1 MGFWDSLNISPELK
15 TMLGEIGTAAAP
27 VILSEVMGN
36 GSQGGLTAIVNRL
49 EQAGF
54 GNQVKSWIGTGQ
66 NIPITS
72 EEVQQALG
80 NEKVKELAARFNIPI
95 DQVGPILAQL
105 LPSAVD
111 HASPNGTLPHT
122 A

>member
-1 MGFWDSLNISPELK
+1 MGLWDSLNISPELK
-15 TMLGEIGTAAAP
+15 NMLGEIGAAAAP

-36 GSQGGLTAIVNRL
+36 GSQGGLTAIVNKL

-54 GNQVKSWIGTGQ
+54 GNQVKSWIGTGE
-66 NIPITS
+66 NVPITAD
-72 EEVQQALG
+72 ELHQVLG
-80 NEKVKELAARFNIPI
+80 NEKVKELAARFHVPV

-105 LPSAVD
+105 LPPAVD
-111 HASPNGTLPHT
+111 HASPKGTLPHT

>member
-1 MGFWDSLNISPELK
+1 MGFLDSLNISPELK
-15 TMLGEIGTAAAP
+15 SMLGEISTAAAP

-36 GSQGGLTAIVNRL
+36 GSQGGLTAVVNKL

-72 EEVQQALG
+72 EELQQALG

-111 HASPNGTLPHT
+111 HASPGGTLPHT

>member
-1 MGFWDSLNISPELK
+1 MGLLDFLNNSPELK
-15 TMLGEIGTAAAP
+15 NMLGEAAAAAAP
-27 VILSEVMGN
+27 VILSEVLGH
-36 GSQGGLTAIVNRL
+36 GDQGGLTAVVNKL

-54 GNQVKSWIGTGQ
+54 GNQVKSWIGSGQ

-72 EEVQQALG
+72 EELQQALG

-95 DQVGPILAQL
+95 DQLGPILAQV

>member
-1 MGFWDSLNISPELK
+1 
-15 TMLGEIGTAAAP
+15 MLGEIGTAAAP
-27 VILSEVMGN
+27 VILSEVMGH
-36 GSQGGLTAIVNRL
+36 GSQGGLTAVVNKL

-72 EEVQQALG
+72 EELQQALG

-111 HASPNGTLPHT
+111 QASPGGTLPHT